1 MRTAR
6 GAKPAV
12 NILEAKSQLSKL
24 IKSAQAGD
32 EVIIANRGEPVARL
46 VPVGPARRLQ
56 KQRVETHA
64 EITPPGRPG
73 GISNWMEDNPLPV
86 YAQRSMAEI
95 DVDIEAER
103 NSWD

>member
-1 MRTAR
+1 MQ
-6 GAKPAV
+6 V
-12 NILEAKSQLSKL
+12 NILEAKSQLSQL

-56 KQRVETHA
+56 KQRVEA
-64 EITPPGRPG
+64 RADITPPGRSG
-73 GISNWMEDNPLPV
+73 GISKWLEDNPLPA
-86 YAQRSMAEI
+86 YAQRSMAEV
-95 DVDIEAER
+95 DADIEAER